1 MDKIFLSFVLCI
13 SFYLSTCSKS
23 LITPFIREGNSY
35 SKILIFYD
43 SDTYTRITKFDMG
56 HEYSLFELNN
66 FTIKDNLYYG
76 NNSFWLYDRR
86 YNATRTKAKLQ
97 DKEGT
102 FQLDDFFANVIRRN
116 EEKDVTNKGI
126 IGVSF
131 KFSDEKYSLIH
142 QLKNQGFIDHLSFA
156 FSAIGFQNNGQ
167 MFFGSIPESYISN
180 MNKNVIKVDQSRKG
194 WGVPLDSIEF
204 TIDDKTYQ
212 YENKYYAHFNA
223 YEDRIFVPDDFFMYL
238 NDIAFKKY
246 YNNGACHLT
255 ADTRRKY
262 INCNITMIKDF
273 PEIKFNIGGIKIMLN
288 YQKLFGL
295 LSRKNSYFIIQV
307 NSFDE
312 DNKDTFLFGSFLF
325 DQFITEFDYEEK
337 TVNLYS
343 QIVLETYSNNTMK
356 KSLLIVIDIIMISCV
371 AGLIYAVKKR
381 KAPKMIVNDFI

>member
-246 YNNGACHLT
+246 YNNGECHLT

-262 INCNITMIKDF
+262 INCNITMI
-273 PEIKFNIGGIKIMLN
+273 N
-288 YQKLFGL
+288 
-295 LSRKNSYFIIQV
+295 
-307 NSFDE
+307 
-312 DNKDTFLFGSFLF
+312 SFLF
-325 DQFITEFDYEEK
+325 VSYFFVK
-337 TVNLYS
+337 YS
-343 QIVLETYSNNTMK
+343 AT
-356 KSLLIVIDIIMISCV
+356 IMIICT
-371 AGLIYAVKKR
+371 I
-381 KAPKMIVNDFI
+381 DF